1 MLVSLVSVASLR
13 GLNERW
19 AVKPTCRDRV
29 GWVITC
35 GAGAASYGLDGSG
48 AFPLGPSGFHLP
60 AACRRLTP
68 LVDIRAITAYC
79 EDIAPDPGSCTLE
92 IQGTVQD
99 RSFLIRVGAVKA
111 LRPSKGQEPAG
122 ANFSHRDLSRRTG
135 YPYVTFLT
143 DQGVGWLATKLFHIH
158 TLHGFFNLSTWVTA
172 IIGAAILLLAYHL
185 VTSRERSRS
194 HTRSR
199 YRTRGR
205 RRARV

>member
-1 MLVSLVSVASLR
+1 
-13 GLNERW
+13 
-19 AVKPTCRDRV
+19 
-29 GWVITC
+29 VITC
-35 GAGAASYGLDGSG
+35 GAGAASCGLDGSG

-135 YPYVTFLT
+135 YLVRQIPY
-143 DQGVGWLATKLFHIH
+143 
-158 TLHGFFNLSTWVTA
+158 
-172 IIGAAILLLAYHL
+172 
-185 VTSRERSRS
+185 
-194 HTRSR
+194 
-199 YRTRGR
+199 
-205 RRARV
+205 

>member
-1 MLVSLVSVASLR
+1 MSGGLSSDLPVTLAPYHLSYGVRVTDGLLIIVLYVVVSSAAITLAPPLR
-13 GLNERW
+13 QTRSS
-19 AVKPTCRDRV
+19 TCRDRV

-35 GAGAASYGLDGSG
+35 GAGAASCGLDGSG
-48 AFPLGPSGFHLP
+48 AFSLGPSGFHLP

-135 YPYVTFLT
+135 YPVR
-143 DQGVGWLATKLFHIH
+143 HIP
-158 TLHGFFNLSTWVTA
+158 
-172 IIGAAILLLAYHL
+172 Y
-185 VTSRERSRS
+185 
-194 HTRSR
+194 
-199 YRTRGR
+199 
-205 RRARV
+205 

>member
-1 MLVSLVSVASLR
+1 MTRALAITLAPPLR
-13 GLNERW
+13 QTRSS
-19 AVKPTCRDRV
+19 TCRDRV

-35 GAGAASYGLDGSG
+35 GAGAASCGLDGSG
-48 AFPLGPSGFHLP
+48 AFSLGPSGFHLP

-122 ANFSHRDLSRRTG
+122 ANFS
-135 YPYVTFLT
+135 
-143 DQGVGWLATKLFHIH
+143 
-158 TLHGFFNLSTWVTA
+158 TA
-172 IIGAAILLLAYHL
+172 IRRAGPVTPNVFSSLTEEPVMSIMTGLTRADGVDRPVGTAGAPVNVRAADWLCRSGAA
-185 VTSRERSRS
+185 SRLRLSP
-194 HTRSR
+194 
-199 YRTRGR
+199 
-205 RRARV
+205 ARFGGEVP